1 MNVLFTKSMGR
12 QASAFERGILSAI
25 LFFIRHAVL
34 LGRAFLSPSAPLAR
48 HEKLLPC
55 LNAGK
60 GPLKGKKIPPAGL
73 DRRDLLIHRTLDS
86 PVSWKFFETFKFSEN
101 TFQPIGLTLS
111 KGCFICKN
119 DSAFDAILL
128 RKGSGH
134 RERLLFPARSASL
147 ACLCGK
153 LTFSVEPPFH
163 NEFRLFAT
171 KLSSTKLLNHGTHLF
186 VKFTFCEKLPT

>member
-128 RKGSGH
+128 RKG
-134 RERLLFPARSASL
+134 PATGDGCFFQPVLPAL
-147 ACLCGK
+147 
-153 LTFSVEPPFH
+153 
-163 NEFRLFAT
+163 
-171 KLSSTKLLNHGTHLF
+171 
-186 VKFTFCEKLPT
+186 FTFAENSPFRWNHPFTMNSDFLPQSFQVQSS